1 MRYQIEKKDLR
12 RLDPS
17 NFDRRALAAAWASKS
32 GQDIR
37 GKCFMGRLFEGRC
50 EDEHCKSKAS
60 HASAQLLPE
69 AERLEIFNSL
79 PGRQ

>member
-17 NFDRRALAAAWASKS
+17 NFNRRELADAWAAKT
-32 GQDIR
+32 GQDVR

-50 EDEHCKSKAS
+50 TDEHCKSKAS
-60 HASAQLLPE
+60 HSSAQMLPE